1 MKNPLLSVSEI
12 YEADRRTIKNGTP
25 GVQLM
30 EAAGSAIAREIIK
43 RWQPCKTV
51 ILCGPGNN
59 GGDGFVVGRI
69 LQEKGWAV
77 RILLLG
83 GREKLQGDAKAHA
96 DKCPCLIAPL
106 SPEGVGDAELI
117 VDALFGAGLAR
128 EIDATPG
135 ATLRAVQDKQI
146 PVVCVD
152 TPSGVHGDSGAVLG
166 FALQAE
172 LTVTFA
178 AAKTGHYLMPGRA
191 LCGELVVADIGIPDE
206 VIKSLNPACCL
217 NQPQDLFPWPDVDSH
232 KYHRGH
238 GVIVGGLQMTG
249 AARLA
254 AVCAR
259 RVGAGLITIA
269 AQGAAYMIYRQAEAG
284 NLVSN
289 DSLDDILADPRKN
302 AVLVG
307 PGLGIGEG
315 RRAMVKGLLETDKHL
330 VLDAD
335 ALSMLAGHSWT
346 KRPGETI
353 LTPHEGEFARLF
365 PDLTG
370 SKLERAC
377 QAASITQATIL
388 LKGPDTVIAGPHG
401 QCAINASGT
410 PWLATAGSG
419 DSLSGICLGL
429 LAQGV
434 NGFDAACLGA
444 WLHGKCAELVGPGL
458 ISEDISHVLP
468 QVLKSLQK

>member
-43 RWQPCKTV
+43 RWHPCKIV

-83 GREKLQGDAKAHA
+83 DRENLQGDAKAHA
-96 DKCPCLIAPL
+96 DKCPCPLAPM
-106 SPEGVGDAELI
+106 SPEGVGGAELV

-128 EIDATPG
+128 KIDGMPA

-146 PVVCVD
+146 PVVAVD

-166 FALQAE
+166 LALQAQ

-191 LCGELVVADIGIPDE
+191 LCGELVVADIGIADE
-206 VIKSLNPACCL
+206 MIESLNPACRL
-217 NQPQDLFPWPDVDSH
+217 NQPKALFPWPAVDSH

-238 GVIVGGLQMTG
+238 GVIIGGQQMTG

-259 RVGAGLITIA
+259 RIGAGLITIA
-269 AQGAAYMIYRQAEAG
+269 AQGAACMIYRQTEPG
-284 NLVSN
+284 NLVCN
-289 DSLDDILADPRKN
+289 DDLDDLLNDPRKN

-307 PGLGIGEG
+307 PGLGIGQG
-315 RRAMVKGLLETDKHL
+315 RRAMVAGLMQTDKHL

-335 ALSMLAGHSWT
+335 ALSMLADHAWA
-346 KRPGETI
+346 KRQAETI

-365 PDLTG
+365 PDLSG
-370 SKLERAC
+370 SKLERAR
-377 QAASITQATIL
+377 QAAQISQATVL
-388 LKGPDTVIAGPHG
+388 LKGPDTIIAAPDGR
-401 QCAINASGT
+401 CAINASGT

-429 LAQGV
+429 LAQGLS
-434 NGFDAACLGA
+434 GFNAACLGA

-468 QVLKSLQK
+468 EVLKSLQK